1 MHKERIKASLKKY
14 STLLVQLSNRVAC
27 LLLVTARRSGQYV
40 KMLACRVVQFLRTH
54 WPAWKDRIQQY
65 ARLTRLDKPIGSL
78 LLLWP
83 MLWALWIAAAGT
95 PDPAI
100 LIIFILGVISMRS
113 AGCVI
118 NDIADR
124 RLDPHVERTRN
135 RPIPSGRVTTREA
148 LLVFLVLIGAAFLLV
163 VQLDLMTI
171 KLAFIG
177 AALAIIYPFTKRY
190 TYVPQLFLGA
200 AFGWAIPMAFSA
212 QAGELPLVAWL
223 LYLTTVLWAVVYDTM
238 YAMVDREDDIKM
250 GMKSTAIL
258 FEDADRMIIG
268 IVQLLV
274 LFGLM
279 LVGSRQN
286 FGDIYYA
293 GLLLA
298 SLFFIYQQYLIKDRI
313 RQRCFAAFLNNN
325 WFGACVFVGI
335 VLNYY
340 FS

>member
-1 MHKERIKASLKKY
+1 MHKEQIKAALEKYLKLLLHL
-14 STLLVQLSNRVAC
+14 SSRLGCLLVNY
-27 LLLVTARRSGQYV
+27 TRRCVQFC
-40 KMLACRVVQFLRTH
+40 KMLACRTVQFLRAH
-54 WPAWKDRIQQY
+54 WPAWKDRIRQY
-65 ARLTRLDKPIGSL
+65 ARLARIDRPIGIL

-83 MLWALWIAAAGT
+83 TLWALWIAADGT
-95 PDPAI
+95 PNRSI
-100 LIIFILGVISMRS
+100 LIIFILGVFCMRA
-113 AGCVI
+113 AGCVM

-124 RLDPHVERTRN
+124 RLDPHVQRTRD
-135 RPIPSGRVTTREA
+135 RPIAGGKVTVREA
-148 LLVFLVLIGAAFLLV
+148 MIVFLVLIGAAFLLV
-163 VQLDLMTI
+163 LQLDPMTI
-171 KLAFIG
+171 KLAFVG
-177 AALAIIYPFTKRY
+177 AALAVIYPFTKRY

-212 QAGELPLVAWL
+212 QAGELPPVAWL

-258 FEDADRMIIG
+258 FEDADRTIIG
-268 IVQLLV
+268 IIQAVV
-274 LFGLM
+274 LISLA
-279 LVGSRQN
+279 LVGSRQD
-286 FGDIYYA
+286 FGWIYFV
-293 GLLLA
+293 GLFVA

-325 WFGACVFVGI
+325 WFGAVVFVGI